1 MHLLLHLSFKKRRP
15 CLTKQN
21 NTSERSCRVPSDL
34 SKAITH
40 EALITCTHECTKN
53 KMNTRTYCVYNQT
66 RECFL
71 SLSVTPADTTF
82 SRLRG
87 LIGRL
92 KLKVDEGLWIV
103 PSCGVHTVGV
113 LFPLDLIYLNDNHQV
128 IHLIEHFPR
137 FRIAPL
143 RTQASSVLELPTHT
157 IYSSQ
162 TQPGDQLVIC
172 AVEEISNRFDN
183 GGVAPLKGQTQRLD
197 TALAKKTTNLEAG
210 LYEVNGLEKR

>member
-1 MHLLLHLSFKKRRP
+1 M
-15 CLTKQN
+15 T
-21 NTSERSCRVPSDL
+21 
-34 SKAITH
+34 
-40 EALITCTHECTKN
+40 
-53 KMNTRTYCVYNQT
+53 TRTYCVYNQT

-92 KLKVDEGLWIV
+92 RLKVDEGLWIV

-113 LFPLDLIYLNDNHQV
+113 LFPLDLIYLDQSHQV

-143 RTQASSVLELPTHT
+143 RTQAASVLELPTHT
-157 IYSSQ
+157 IYTSQ
-162 TQPGDQLVIC
+162 TQPGDQLLIC
-172 AVEEISNRFDN
+172 AVEEIANRFNKGNSGQPDDQTP
-183 GGVAPLKGQTQRLD
+183 GFGTPLAYG
-197 TALAKKTTNLEAG
+197 TATHEAD
-210 LYEVNGLEKR
+210 LYEANGKQMK